1 MELSERAVAEGVV
14 EDVGDGFDMV
24 DFNVDAKSD
33 RPAPGMTMTAV
44 ESEIVIVPDD
54 IGIRI
59 VNVDE
64 TLEAGMDGTEVEG
77 LGGDEV

>member
-1 MELSERAVAEGVV
+1 MEPSERAVAEGVV
-14 EDVGDGFDMV
+14 EDVGDGFDV
-24 DFNVDAKSD
+24 VAFNVDTKSEGL
-33 RPAPGMTMTAV
+33 APGMTMTAV
-44 ESEIVIVPDD
+44 ESDIVSVPDD

-59 VNVDE
+59 VNMDE